1 MLHAHTEWVRYL
13 TFSEGRA
20 ENTGKVIGSAAGSS
34 IDFRVN
40 RMMYGKR
47 NHKTSIDTLEIFK
60 SVNFIESMAV
70 KSQNAPL
77 KNEIKP

>member
-1 MLHAHTEWVRYL
+1 
-13 TFSEGRA
+13 
-20 ENTGKVIGSAAGSS
+20 
-34 IDFRVN
+34 
-40 RMMYGKR
+40 MYGKR

-77 KNEIKP
+77 KNEIKPWLLYGMQPYELLHSAGVYVQQRLGLQQQQ